1 MVGTLKA
8 LGKKPQAKAL
18 GNEITVLKNKYK
30 KLPEP
35 SSRMPMSMKKTFEL
49 VNKEKERAKK
59 EMADLRRKGQQNAIT
74 EEEDE
79 QRKVKE
85 QISPLVIVPATI
97 PAPPS
102 PSTRD
107 SLPGDGSPQQDDST
121 QKEVTEDEDDKSS
134 VKPAVVAVPKKKSV
148 ETKEILCTDQ
158 GPRAG

>member
-18 GNEITVLKNKYK
+18 ENEITVLKNKYK

-59 EMADLRRKGQQNAIT
+59 EMADLRRKGQQNAILT
-74 EEEDE
+74 EEDE

-102 PSTRD
+102 PSTGD
-107 SLPGDGSPQQDDST
+107 SSPQQDDST
-121 QKEVTEDEDDKSS
+121 QKEVTEDEDDKSP
-134 VKPAVVAVPKKKSV
+134 VKPAVVAV
-148 ETKEILCTDQ
+148 
-158 GPRAG
+158 